1 MPRILVV
8 DDSTL
13 DRLLARRLLEKDAEL
28 ILTEA
33 IDGTDALRQMEL
45 FVPDAVVTD
54 LQMQPMDGLQLVET
68 VRRKYPFVPVVLMTA
83 HGSEEVAAQALQAGA
98 ANYVPKSELPR
109 HLLPT
114 IRDVLA
120 ATSGHRRR
128 HELMNCLERRQI
140 ELALANDSALIPPLV
155 DLIQQWIA
163 KLGGVDEPGRLQ
175 VAMALEEA
183 LLNAMYHGN
192 LEWSA
197 DELAD
202 SSSQLV
208 SAGRDLISERRQT
221 APYNRRRVQFIARID
236 RQHARFIIRDEG
248 RGFDRQRWDEASSP
262 AALTSGV
269 GRGLVLIKLF
279 MDEVALNERGNEIT
293 MVKRWSGNAAV
304 SASSCPAAVPASLD

>member
-13 DRLLARRLLEKDAEL
+13 DRLLARRLLEKDPEL

-45 FVPDAVVTD
+45 FVPDAVITD

-140 ELALANDSALIPPLV
+140 ELALANDSTLIPPLV
-155 DLIQQWIA
+155 DLIQQWVA
-163 KLGGVDEPGRLQ
+163 KLGEVDEPGRLQ

-183 LLNAMYHGN
+183 LLNALYHGN
-192 LEWSA
+192 LELSA
-197 DELAD
+197 EELAD
-202 SSSQLV
+202 SSSHLIAQ
-208 SAGRDLISERRQT
+208 GRDLIAERRQT
-221 APYNRRRVQFIARID
+221 APYSERRIHFIARID
-236 RQHARFIIRDEG
+236 RQHARFVIRDEG
-248 RGFDRQRWDEASSP
+248 RGFDRRRWDEAASP
-262 AALTSGV
+262 EALSRGAD
-269 GRGLVLIKLF
+269 RGLVLIKLF
-279 MDEVALNERGNEIT
+279 MDEVALNDRGNEVT
-293 MVKRWSGNAAV
+293 MVKRWSRGAAACP
-304 SASSCPAAVPASLD
+304 SAAPAS